1 MPGRAGL
8 FAGPGNSPEI
18 LVLPESAD
26 LLTQPSEQRD
36 FVEWRRDRTC
46 YAVWALDVDVLA
58 VRQRVAAACAP
69 IADQLLPGY
78 SRQPHLTV
86 HLCGFPKEQ
95 AGFADDYGVD
105 RLAAEVA
112 ALRRARPAA
121 LAIEI
126 GAPAS
131 FASAA
136 YLAVRYPAGGI
147 AGLRR
152 ILDSAASEAG
162 FSYTPHVTIGLYRG
176 AFPLAATVDR
186 LAQGK
191 IEPSCTLTVGRLALM
206 SYAAAVIGGP
216 LATVAEFDFASG
228 ELQVRD
234 AGQMREF
241 FGEHWPARLAAGKCA
256 DE

>member
-1 MPGRAGL
+1 
-8 FAGPGNSPEI
+8 
-18 LVLPESAD
+18 LPESAA
-26 LLTQPSEQRD
+26 LLTQPSEARD
-36 FVEWRRDRTC
+36 FVEWRRGRTR
-46 YAVWALDVDVLA
+46 YAVWALDVDVPA

-69 IADQLLPGY
+69 VAEQLLPGY
-78 SRQPHLTV
+78 CRQPHLTV
-86 HLCGFPKEQ
+86 HLCGFPKAQ
-95 AGFADDYGVD
+95 ADFADDYGVD
-105 RLAAEVA
+105 RLVENVA
-112 ALRRARPAA
+112 ALRRAQPAA
-121 LAIEI
+121 FDIEV

-136 YLAVRYPAGGI
+136 YLAVRDPAGGI

-152 ILDSAASEAG
+152 SLGSAAGEPD

-176 AFPLAATVDR
+176 TFPLAATVDR

-191 IEPSCTLTVGRLALM
+191 IDIPCTLTIGRLALM
-206 SYAAAVIGGP
+206 TYAAAVIGGP

-228 ELQVRD
+228 ELLVRD
-234 AGQMREF
+234 ARQMREF